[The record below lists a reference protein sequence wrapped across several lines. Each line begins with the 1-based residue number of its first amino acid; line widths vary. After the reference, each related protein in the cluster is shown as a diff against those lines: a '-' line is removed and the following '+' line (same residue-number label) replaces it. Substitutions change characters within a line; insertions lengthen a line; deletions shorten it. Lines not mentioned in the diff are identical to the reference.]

1 MSIRCNCSDQG
12 DETVFDQCRT
22 CKPDPQDAPVSRSR
36 LVDPPPLV
44 PSWVFVVPAE
54 RPYETTLDTSELE
67 D

>member
-1 MSIRCNCSDQG
+1 MSLRCGCY
-12 DETVFDQCRT
+12 DEADDIVFGPNHQCTTQPALSTR
-22 CKPDPQDAPVSRSR
+22 KP
-36 LVDPPPLV
+36 LPPLV